1 MSLRDLINAYENT
14 KLKEGVERPTKYMQ
28 KWTRVNAS
36 VPSISVSR
44 GCVSVMLNTCT
55 NMNDPISHCA
65 SVWLALRPEQ
75 AHPCQGVAVYT
86 DPMGSTDAI

>member
-1 MSLRDLINAYENT
+1 MFLRNLINAYENT
-14 KLKEGVERPTKYMQ
+14 KPKEGVERPTKYMQ

-65 SVWLALRPEQ
+65 SAHLFRPEQ